1 MGQKMGLTFLPAPA
15 SEMQSL
21 GDEGWP
27 LAHYLLNPPGA
38 DQPPVWQPSRLPPS
52 DADPSDNR
60 RAALEALIIAAF
72 GP

>member
-1 MGQKMGLTFLPAPA
+1 MGLTFVPAA
-15 SEMQSL
+15 SGEMDSL

-27 LAHYLLNPPGA
+27 LAHYLLHPPGP
-38 DQPPVWQPSRLPPS
+38 QPSPVWQISRQPPS
-52 DADPSDNR
+52 DADPADSR